1 MHPTSVAKT
10 ARFFSLLAVKEHL
23 MPQLHVRPLVA
34 ELFLTDNCNL
44 KCVSCA
50 CWRTHTSQE
59 LSTEEWQGVLDQV
72 ADLGIIKV
80 NLTGGEPLLRRD
92 TPSLIAYA
100 LERGIGTVHV
110 NTNATLLSPRRREAV
125 LAAGARSFN
134 ISVDGPD
141 AASHESIRGVRGS
154 FDRTM
159 TNLRALVAE
168 RERLGL
174 RLHLNF
180 TVLRTNVGQ
189 LPRIARLA
197 QELQVQLSLNLA
209 NDHTFLFR
217 HADVAK
223 VARVD
228 TTELDQALAELESL
242 CRQDSR
248 LLPRFSELKYLRRH
262 FTDVVQR
269 DVPCAESQLK
279 LMIHSTG
286 DTGGCWG
293 HDPQQNVRNT
303 TLREIVDGSHYR
315 QQHTKLYRKECV
327 GCGSNY
333 ALNLRWRPRS
343 YVEDTLWRLGRRQ
356 LVPAS

>member
-1 MHPTSVAKT
+1 MHPTSLART
-10 ARFFSLLAVKEHL
+10 ARFFSLLAVKEHV

-50 CWRTHTSQE
+50 CWRTTTREE
-59 LSTEEWQGVLDQV
+59 LSTGEWRGVLDQL
-72 ADLGIIKV
+72 AELGIIKV

-92 TPSLIAYA
+92 APELISYA
-100 LERGIGTVHV
+100 LERGIRTVHV
-110 NTNATLLSPRRREAV
+110 NTNATLLDPRRREAV

-141 AASHESIRGVRGS
+141 ATTHEGVRGVRGS
-154 FDRTM
+154 FDLTM
-159 TNLRALVAE
+159 RNLRALIAE

-180 TVLRTNVGQ
+180 TVLRSNVGQ

-197 QELQVQLSLNLA
+197 QELQVKLSLNLA

-217 HADVAK
+217 HADVAR
-223 VARVD
+223 AADVD
-228 TTELDQALAELESL
+228 STELDQALTELEAL
-242 CRQDSR
+242 CRENGK
-248 LLPRFSELKYLRRH
+248 LLPRFSELRYLRRH

-286 DTGGCWG
+286 ETGGCWG
-293 HDPQQNVRNT
+293 HDPEQNVRT
-303 TLREIVDGSHYR
+303 ASLRDIVDDQHYR
-315 QQHTKLYRKECV
+315 RQHAKLYRKECV

-343 YVEDTLWRLGRRQ
+343 YVDDALWRLGRRS
-356 LVPAS
+356 LVPAV

>member
-1 MHPTSVAKT
+1 MHPTSLART
-10 ARFFSLLAVKEHL
+10 ARFFSLLAVKEHV

-50 CWRTHTSQE
+50 CWRTTTRDE
-59 LSTEEWQGVLDQV
+59 LSTEEWRGVLDQL
-72 ADLGIIKV
+72 AELGIVKV

-92 TPSLIAYA
+92 APELISYA
-100 LERGIGTVHV
+100 LDRGIRTVHV
-110 NTNATLLSPRRREAV
+110 NTNATLLDPRRREAV

-141 AASHESIRGVRGS
+141 AITHEDVRGVRGS

-159 TNLRALVAE
+159 QNLRALIAE

-180 TVLRTNVGQ
+180 TVLRSNVGQ

-197 QELQVQLSLNLA
+197 QELQVKLSLNLA

-217 HADVAK
+217 HADVAG
-223 VARVD
+223 VADVD
-228 TTELDQALAELESL
+228 STELDQALTELEAL
-242 CRQDSR
+242 CREDGK
-248 LLPRFSELKYLRRH
+248 LLPRFSELRYLRRH
-262 FTDVVQR
+262 FTDVLQR
-269 DVPCAESQLK
+269 DLPCAESQLK

-286 DTGGCWG
+286 ETGGCWG
-293 HDPQQNVRNT
+293 HDPEQNVRT
-303 TLREIVDGSHYR
+303 TSLRDIVDGQHYR
-315 QQHTKLYRKECV
+315 RQHAKLYRKECV

-343 YVEDTLWRLGRRQ
+343 YVDDALWRLGRRG
-356 LVPAS
+356 LVPAV

>member
-1 MHPTSVAKT
+1 MHPTSLART
-10 ARFFSLLAVKEHL
+10 ARFFSLLAVKEHV

-50 CWRTHTSQE
+50 CWRTTTRAE
-59 LSTEEWQGVLDQV
+59 LSTEEWRGVLDQL

-92 TPSLIAYA
+92 APELISYA
-100 LERGIGTVHV
+100 LERGIRTVHV
-110 NTNATLLSPRRREAV
+110 NTNATLLDPRRREAV

-141 AASHESIRGVRGS
+141 ATTHEGVRGVPGS

-159 TNLRALVAE
+159 QNLRALIAE

-180 TVLRTNVGQ
+180 TVLRSNVGQ

-197 QELQVQLSLNLA
+197 QELQVKLSLNLA

-217 HADVAK
+217 HADVAR
-223 VARVD
+223 AADVD
-228 TTELDQALAELESL
+228 STELDQALTELEAL
-242 CRQDSR
+242 CRENGK
-248 LLPRFSELKYLRRH
+248 LLPRFSELRYLRRH

-269 DVPCAESQLK
+269 DLPCAESQLK
-279 LMIHSTG
+279 LMVHSTG
-286 DTGGCWG
+286 ETGGCWG
-293 HDPQQNVRNT
+293 HDPEQNVRT
-303 TLREIVDGSHYR
+303 ASLREIVDGQHYR
-315 QQHTKLYRKECV
+315 RQHAKLYRKECV

-343 YVEDTLWRLGRRQ
+343 YVDDALWRLGRRS
-356 LVPAS
+356 LVPAV